1 MPSLSCTSGDT
12 VPMRLLITGR
22 RRSPAGPPATAVA
35 ISTAWRA
42 RPSPC
47 TMPMRCLLVL
57 FQPASISCSWA
68 VSPQSPALT
77 VGHQNEI
84 EPRQSCMRVTA
95 SRSALVDLRRSPVRQ
110 STTSTPQPSVV
121 P

>member
-1 MPSLSCTSGDT
+1 MPSRSCMSGET
-12 VPMRLLITGR
+12 VPMRSLMTGR
-22 RRSPAGPPATAVA
+22 RRSSSAPPATAVA
-35 ISTAWRA
+35 ISTAA
-42 RPSPC
+42 LASVSPC

-77 VGHQNEI
+77 VGHQKLM

-95 SRSALVDLRRSPVRQ
+95 SRSALVDERRSPVCQ